1 MKHNIP
7 ELLSPAG
14 SMESLKAAVENG
26 ANAVYMGG
34 MEFSARQSADNFDHE
49 ELLEAIDFAH
59 QRDVAA
65 YITVNTLVKDS
76 EFDDAVTYLEL
87 LCDHGADAVIVQD
100 MGLLGVLRTHLPG
113 LPINASTQMTIH
125 NSAGV
130 RMLQDLG
137 VKRAVLAREMSLNE
151 IRAVRSNTDIQLEV
165 FAHGALCICYS
176 GRCLMSSFMGGRS
189 GNRGYCAQPCRKMY
203 ELPGRR
209 NTDGYQL
216 SPKDLNLSARLHDLI
231 EAGVDSLKIEGR
243 MKRPEYV
250 AVVTR
255 TYRDILDR
263 FADDPNAA
271 VTPEEQQRL
280 ETIFSRGFTQGYISG
295 DPGRSLMS
303 MEKPGNRGTLV
314 GRVTGYESRGRGRV
328 YVKLNAPLIP
338 GDGVAIGNS
347 GTTINTLW
355 IGREKIDKGVVGSTV
370 GFIFDTPVQKGTPV
384 YKNFDPVLVEWA
396 KQTYHSLQRKVQID
410 IEVEA
415 KTDECLMIRLT
426 DQGGLTAQ
434 AVSDA
439 VISPARQRPLD
450 EKGLGAQVSKLGETA
465 FVADNVDIRMDENI
479 FIPIGVINSVRREAV
494 EKLAQLRVEKY
505 RRKCG
510 TNVPETTRHA
520 KNSKASGPIL
530 SIRVSGP
537 DDVNTAVAAGAERV
551 YVDIEG
557 IIGNIP
563 LTDVAI
569 KQAHLNGATVHVR
582 LPDIVKDGEAEL
594 VISTV
599 RGLSAPDGILAA
611 APDQLFMFKDMDIAM
626 AVDYPANVFN
636 SKSLDVLAGMGA
648 GSITVS
654 PELTLEE
661 ITDMSGG
668 SDGYEI
674 ECVVQGG
681 VQLMVSEHCL
691 IGGIKGC
698 SSPKRDEKDNRGF
711 RVDRPCDIPY
721 AIRDEK
727 EFTFPVEQDNRC
739 RTHVYNSRELC
750 MIDRLPALLDVGVS
764 SLRIDGVRY
773 NNMQVGEITGL
784 YRQALDSCLE
794 TGGEFDG
801 SEYLAEMKQ
810 MFTSG
815 LTSGHYFRGVQ

>member
-1 MKHNIP
+1 MKHKTP

-26 ANAVYMGG
+26 ADAVYLGAR
-34 MEFSARQSADNFDHE
+34 EFSARQSADNFDRE
-49 ELLEAIDFAH
+49 GLLEAIDFAH
-59 QRDVAA
+59 QRDVFA
-65 YITVNTLVKDS
+65 YITVNTLVKEG
-76 EFDDAVTYLEL
+76 EFNDATAYLEL
-87 LCDHGADAVIVQD
+87 LCNHGADAVIVQD
-100 MGLLGVLRTHLPG
+100 IGLLGMLRTHMPD
-113 LPINASTQMTIH
+113 LPISASTQMTIH
-125 NSAGV
+125 NSAGA

-137 VKRAVLAREMSLNE
+137 VKRAVLAREMSLDE
-151 IRAVRSNTDIQLEV
+151 IRTVRSNTDIELEV
-165 FAHGALCICYS
+165 FVHGALCICYS

-189 GNRGYCAQPCRKMY
+189 GNRGHCAQPCRKLY

-209 NTDGYQL
+209 NTTGYLL
-216 SPKDLNLSARLHDLI
+216 SPKDLNMSSRLHDLM
-231 EAGVDSLKIEGR
+231 EVGVDSLKIEGR

-263 FADDPNAA
+263 FSDDQDAA
-271 VTPEEQQRL
+271 ITPEEQQRL
-280 ETIFSRGFTQGYISG
+280 ETIFSRGFTEGYISG

-303 MEKPGNRGTLV
+303 MEKPGNRGTLI
-314 GRVTGYESRGRGRV
+314 GRVTGYGGGGRGRV
-328 YVKLNAPLIP
+328 SVKLDVPLNP
-338 GDGVAIGNS
+338 GEGVSIGDN

-355 IGREKIDKGVVGSTV
+355 IGRKKIDKGHVGSTV
-370 GFIFDTPVQKGTPV
+370 SFTFDTPVPNGTPV
-384 YKNFDPVLVEWA
+384 YKNFDPVLMEWT
-396 KQTYHSLQRKVQID
+396 KQTYHSIQRKIPLD

-415 KTDECLMIRLT
+415 MVDKQLLIKLI
-426 DQGGLTAQ
+426 DQNGVTAQ
-434 AVSDA
+434 AVSDI
-439 VISPARQRPLD
+439 VISSARQRPLD
-450 EKGLGAQVSKLGETA
+450 EKGLGVQVSKLGDTV
-465 FVADNVDIRMDENI
+465 FVADNLDIQMDENI

-494 EKLAQLRVEKY
+494 EKLAQLREEKY

-510 TNVPETTRHA
+510 TNVPGTTRHA
-520 KNSKASGPIL
+520 KNNGASRPVL

-563 LTDVAI
+563 LTNVAI
-569 KQAHLNGATVHVR
+569 EQAHLAGATVYVR
-582 LPDIVKDGEAEL
+582 LPDIVKDGEADL
-594 VISTV
+594 VINTV

-611 APDQLFMFKDMDIAM
+611 APDQLYMFKDMDIAL
-626 AVDYPANVFN
+626 AVDYPANAFN
-636 SKSLDVLAGMGA
+636 SQSLDVLTGMGA

-654 PELTLEE
+654 PELTLKE
-661 ITDMSGG
+661 ITDMSE
-668 SDGYEI
+668 GYEI

-698 SSPKRDEKDNRGF
+698 RSPKRDEKDNSGF
-711 RVDRPCDIPY
+711 RVDRPCDTPY

-727 EFTFPVEQDNRC
+727 EFTFPVEQDARC

-750 MIDRLPALLDVGVS
+750 MIDRLPGLLDAGVEL
-764 SLRIDGVRY
+764 LRIDGMRY
-773 NNMQVGEITGL
+773 NNVQVGEITGL
-784 YRQALDSCLE
+784 YRQALDTCMVA
-794 TGGEFDG
+794 GEQFDG
-801 SEYLAEMKQ
+801 SEYLALMKQ

-815 LTSGHYFRGVQ
+815 LTSGHYFRGVL